1 LRLRLAT
8 ASDVVGNKIKE
19 GGGGKKSK
27 PVQLYTP
34 LNENTLYSN

>member
-1 LRLRLAT
+1 LAT

-19 GGGGKKSK
+19 GGKKSK

-34 LNENTLYSN
+34 LSLYTLQGGHSMISC